1 MLQEVQTIRR
11 WDGLEPVAGA
21 TGDWSGGESLEVGEE
36 SGGGEGR
43 GSRGRLEL
51 KATDEEPR
59 GPQTKGP
66 ETAGIVA
73 EWKEEEGGEDE
84 EEEDEEEGWRLV
96 TKGIGE
102 CERRAEAVRSI
113 GGEEG
118 GKGPKVTRG
127 LRVPEVVKGRR
138 DGGRGRPSG
147 QQRWGGKKSW
157 KKRAERWSEMPT
169 RG

>member
-1 MLQEVQTIRR
+1 M
-11 WDGLEPVAGA
+11 AGA
-21 TGDWSGGESLEVGEE
+21 TGDWSGGEAVEVGGE

-73 EWKEEEGGEDE
+73 ESMEEEGGEDE

-96 TKGIGE
+96 SKGIGE

-118 GKGPKVTRG
+118 GEGPKVTRG

-138 DGGRGRPSG
+138 DGGQGE
-147 QQRWGGKKSW
+147 
-157 KKRAERWSEMPT
+157 AERAAAVGREEELEEEGGEME
-169 RG
+169 RDADS

>member
-1 MLQEVQTIRR
+1 MVEL
-11 WDGLEPVAGA
+11 
-21 TGDWSGGESLEVGEE
+21 GDE

-51 KATDEEPR
+51 NATDEEPR